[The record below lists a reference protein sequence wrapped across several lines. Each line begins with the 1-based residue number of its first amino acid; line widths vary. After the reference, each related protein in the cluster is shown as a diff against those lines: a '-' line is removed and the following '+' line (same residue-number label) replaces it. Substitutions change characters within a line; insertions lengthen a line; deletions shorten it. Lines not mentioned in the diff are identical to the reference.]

1 MAFNFVNENP
11 HKEAEFK
18 ENIKENDYSMIP
30 KLKSNFHDVFAE
42 LEKEMAEDPERKIAF
57 ADGADNPVIIGEAI
71 FTFGLNQHT
80 SSHQSDQHFCPSVA
94 TLSNISN
101 FFSLFPFISFLMYSL
116 VCLIA

>member
-11 HKEAEFK
+11 HKETEFK

-57 ADGADNPVIIGEAI
+57 ADGADNPVIIGEAFLPLNLVSAPLVISQIHI
-71 FTFGLNQHT
+71 FVPELP
-80 SSHQSDQHFCPSVA
+80 PSPK
-94 TLSNISN
+94 NIPLFES
-101 FFSLFPFISFLMYSL
+101 FFPLCT
-116 VCLIA
+116 V

>member
-11 HKEAEFK
+11 HKETEFK

-57 ADGADNPVIIGEAI
+57 ADGADNPVIIGEA
-71 FTFGLNQHT
+71 FLPLNLISNYT
-80 SSHQSDQHFCPSVA
+80 SSHQSDPHFLSQSCQPLQNTPVAKKIQPFASV
-94 TLSNISN
+94 
-101 FFSLFPFISFLMYSL
+101 
-116 VCLIA
+116 

>member
-11 HKEAEFK
+11 HKETEFK

-57 ADGADNPVIIGEAI
+57 ADGADNPVIIGEA
-71 FTFGLNQHT
+71 FLPLNLISNYT
-80 SSHQSDQHFCPSVA
+80 SSHQSDPHFCPRVA
-94 TLSNISN
+94 TLSNIH
-101 FFSLFPFISFLMYSL
+101 LWQKRYSHL
-116 VCLIA
+116 PLYDIK